1 MATVSIAKFED
12 TLVLHF
18 ETQGNRINAYTLAT
32 TLVAV
37 ADAAKAA
44 NAAINPGHEIEVVVE
59 ALAAGSFKATLKTLY
74 KSRPGVLSAKL
85 AGAIVI
91 GLLTNFIWEKVFQD
105 DPKVKV
111 TINTTEVIIQDG
123 NDRYIIPRE
132 VYDATRQAEKNPE
145 FPKAVGRVLDAITRD
160 QDIEGLRFE
169 PNDLPNPTTPVISIE
184 RLRAAAL
191 KPIDLPNTR
200 VVPEIVNLQILKA
213 ILERSTRKWEFM
225 WRGFKISAPIT
236 DELFY
241 INFFAHDITIAPG
254 DVLHVT
260 LHVIQQLDP
269 RTGVYKNVKYE
280 VVQVHSHLPRIKQP
294 NLEES
299 NG

>member
-12 TLVLHF
+12 TLVLYF
-18 ETQGNRINAYTLAT
+18 ETEGHRVNAYTLAT

-44 NAAINPGHEIEVVVE
+44 NAAINAGHEIEIVVE
-59 ALAAGSFKATLKTLY
+59 ALSAGSFKATLKAIY
-74 KSRPGVLSAKL
+74 KSRPGVLSTKL
-85 AGAIVI
+85 AGAIVV
-91 GLLTNFIWEKVFQD
+91 GLLTNFIYEKIFQD
-105 DPKVKV
+105 DPRVTI
-111 TINTTEVIIQDG
+111 TINTSEVIVQDG
-123 NDRYIIPRE
+123 NDRYVIPRE
-132 VYDATRQAEKNPE
+132 IYDATRQAEKNPE
-145 FPKAVGRVLDAITRD
+145 FPKAVGRVFDAISRD
-160 QDIEGLRFE
+160 PEIQGMRL
-169 PNDLPNPTTPVISIE
+169 LPSDSAATSAPMISIE

-191 KPIDLPNTR
+191 KPIELPNVR

-213 ILERSTRKWEFM
+213 ILERSKRKWEFM

-254 DVLHVT
+254 DVLSVT
-260 LHVIQQLDP
+260 LHVFQELDQ
-269 RTGVYKNVKYE
+269 RSGVYKNVRYE
-280 VVQVHSHLPRIKQP
+280 VVQVHDHIPRIRQP
-294 NLEES
+294 YLEE

>member
-111 TINTTEVIIQDG
+111 TINTDEVIIQDG

-145 FPKAVGRVLDAITRD
+145 FPKAVGRALDAITRD
-160 QDIEGLRFE
+160 QDIEGIRFE
-169 PNDLPNPTTPVISIE
+169 PRDLPVPTTPIISIE

-200 VVPEIVNLQILKA
+200 VVPELVNLQILKA

-254 DVLHVT
+254 DVLQVT
-260 LHVIQQLDP
+260 LHVIQQLEP

-280 VVQVHSHLPRIKQP
+280 VVQVHSHVPRIKQP
-294 NLEES
+294 NLEAS

>member
-1 MATVSIAKFED
+1 MATVSIEKFED

-18 ETQGNRINAYTLAT
+18 ETQGSRINAYTLAT

-44 NAAINPGHEIEVVVE
+44 NAVINPGHEIEIVVE

-74 KSRPGVLSAKL
+74 KSRPGVLSAQL
-85 AGAIVI
+85 AGAIVV
-91 GLLTNFIWEKVFQD
+91 GLLTNFIYEKVFQD

-123 NDRYIIPRE
+123 DDRYIVPRE

-145 FPKAVGRVLDAITRD
+145 FPKAVGRALDAISRD
-160 QDIEGLRFE
+160 EDIQGLRL
-169 PNDLPNPTTPVISIE
+169 LPSDSASTSTPVISIE

-191 KPIDLPNTR
+191 KPIDLPNIR

-213 ILERSTRKWEFM
+213 ILERSKRKWEFM

-260 LHVIQQLDP
+260 LHVIQELDR
-269 RTGVYKNVKYE
+269 RTGVYKNLKYE
-280 VVQVHSHLPRIKQP
+280 VVQVHNHIPRIRQP
-294 NLEES
+294 SLDAS
-299 NG
+299 DG

>member
-12 TLVLHF
+12 TLVLYF
-18 ETQGNRINAYTLAT
+18 EVQGSRVNAYTLAT

-44 NAAINPGHEIEVVVE
+44 NATINPGHEIEIVVE
-59 ALAAGSFKATLKTLY
+59 AIAAGSFKATLKALY
-74 KSRPGVLSAKL
+74 KSRPGVLSTKL
-85 AGAIVI
+85 AGAIVV
-91 GLLTNFIWEKVFQD
+91 GLLTNFIYEKVFQD
-105 DPKVKV
+105 DPQVSV
-111 TINTTEVIIQDG
+111 TVNTDEVIVQDG

-145 FPKAVGRVLDAITRD
+145 FPKAVGRALDAIARD
-160 QDIEGLRFE
+160 PEVRGLRLLA
-169 PNDLPNPTTPVISIE
+169 NDAAMDAPVIPIE

-191 KPIDLPNTR
+191 KPIDLPNVR

-213 ILERSTRKWEFM
+213 ILERSKRKWEFM

-254 DVLHVT
+254 DVLNVT
-260 LHVIQQLDP
+260 LHVHQELDAS
-269 RTGVYKNVKYE
+269 TGAYKNVRYE
-280 VVQVHSHLPRIKQP
+280 VVQVHDHIPRIKQP
-294 NLEES
+294 PLAAS
-299 NG
+299 DG